1 MADFGFQWHITDRC
15 NLRCRHC
22 YQESFSADSEAGL
35 DCLKTMADRIFSAI
49 PSRAISVNVTGGE
62 PLLLPYLFD
71 LVRHLSRFENLHRIH
86 IITNATVA
94 NDGVVESIRAADKI
108 GYLKVSVE
116 AAGEAQNDS
125 LRGKGSFSRALE
137 GIAAYRRAGKDVVL
151 MITLGGCNAGE
162 IEGVAKLA
170 RRLGA
175 AGVIFERF
183 VPLGNGLALARDSLD
198 TKGWAEAVSAI
209 ARAAGIEAQP
219 DELLP
224 YRAFWLWTDGR
235 TEDVLDG
242 ALCNLGDQS
251 MALMPDGTVYP
262 CRRLPVPVGNVLS
275 EPFDEILARLRKF
288 SVQAIRP
295 HLRGGTCGLCG
306 IDDCAGC
313 RALARAATGDL
324 LADDPQCV
332 LRE

>member
-1 MADFGFQWHITDRC
+1 MTPFGFQWHITDRC
-15 NLRCRHC
+15 NLRCAHC

-35 DCLKTMADRIFSAI
+35 DGLRTMADRIFAGISA
-49 PSRAISVNVTGGE
+49 RAVSVNITGGE

-71 LVRHLSRFENLHRIH
+71 VLDHLRGFENLGEVHV
-86 IITNATVA
+86 ITNGTIA
-94 NDGVVESIRAADKI
+94 NDGVVDRIRAAAKL
-108 GYLKVSVE
+108 GYFKVSLE
-116 AAGEAQNDS
+116 AADEVRNDA
-125 LRGKGSFSRALE
+125 LRGRGSFRRTLE
-137 GIAAYRRAGKDVVL
+137 GICAYRRTGKRVVL
-151 MITLGGCNAGE
+151 MITLGRYNMGE
-162 IEGVAKLA
+162 IKGVADLA
-170 RRLGA
+170 RRVGA

-183 VPLGNGLALARDSLD
+183 VPLGNGLALAGDALD
-198 TKGWAEAVSAI
+198 TKGWAKAVSAI

-235 TEDVLDG
+235 TEGVLDG
-242 ALCNLGDQS
+242 ALCNLGDGS

-262 CRRLPVPVGNVLS
+262 CRRLPVPVGNVLV
-275 EPFDEILARLRKF
+275 EPFEEILSRLRKF
-288 SVQAIRP
+288 SIDAIRP

-313 RALARAATGDL
+313 RALALAATGDL

-332 LRE
+332 LRG